1 MPLVIVTFHLTGRMV
16 VDNRQV
22 DAGVKV
28 GFMWLAFMATMM
40 FLIDF
45 GNMNHL
51 LINICWALGGSL
63 WVTHIMKHIK
73 EIEDANKD

>member
-1 MPLVIVTFHLTGRMV
+1 MA
-16 VDNRQV
+16 NRQV

-28 GFMWLAFMATMM
+28 GFMWLAFMATIM

-45 GNMNHL
+45 SNMNHL
-51 LINICWALGGSL
+51 LINICWSLGGSL

-73 EIEDANKD
+73 EIKNDSKD